1 MRLGYNTWSM
11 ATVPYQVFI
20 PRLAAIGY
28 TAVAISVVPSYPIG
42 GRRVPNATDLDVL
55 TTADL
60 RQIRTELEA
69 RELLLAAIVGNQPII
84 EDDPDRSARF
94 LARLRRTI
102 DCCVELAPRGQ
113 PLPVMNTGSG
123 GRPEDREGHR
133 QQLVDRLGEL
143 AAYAAQRGVTVCLE
157 PRVGAAIDSPERAQ
171 WVVEAVNHPHFAL
184 DFDIS
189 HFEVAGYPMEAVVP
203 RLAPLA
209 RSVEIKDQTVR
220 YLDEPAPPGWRIE
233 GNGVGQAT
241 APDGRPLEFQFL
253 LGGEGDFDLPKFLR
267 LLQQAGW
274 NGPVGFEASV
284 ACQARPGYDALA
296 AAEQTYRWMR
306 AGWEAAGVPVT

>member
-123 GRPEDREGHR
+123 GRP
-133 QQLVDRLGEL
+133 
-143 AAYAAQRGVTVCLE
+143 
-157 PRVGAAIDSPERAQ
+157 
-171 WVVEAVNHPHFAL
+171 
-184 DFDIS
+184 
-189 HFEVAGYPMEAVVP
+189 
-203 RLAPLA
+203 
-209 RSVEIKDQTVR
+209 
-220 YLDEPAPPGWRIE
+220 
-233 GNGVGQAT
+233 
-241 APDGRPLEFQFL
+241 
-253 LGGEGDFDLPKFLR
+253 
-267 LLQQAGW
+267 
-274 NGPVGFEASV
+274 
-284 ACQARPGYDALA
+284 
-296 AAEQTYRWMR
+296 
-306 AGWEAAGVPVT
+306 